1 MKENQRNSPQRN
13 SPLRKFLEPL
23 LTKVARK
30 LDKIGVKANQVTAAG
45 TYLTALGSFLKMSEK
60 NLGTDLSYPC
70 LGLFFLALACDGLDG
85 SLARLS
91 GTAGE
96 EGAKYDL
103 INDRVQELL
112 LNAARIANAS
122 QRMDAFGVLTA
133 ILAGLTNPLPSYIRA
148 MVEEKGGVVAETG
161 KNPLSF
167 LGTRGP
173 RAGLAIS
180 ATCFPEVGGTPF
192 QPIADLLITFG
203 NISSTAERL
212 GDLLKSGESGDEKL
226 RQLGRAKKEVLK
238 KFIIF
243 NTFAVLTLGV
253 VGILS
258 ILERH
263 KIL

>member
-1 MKENQRNSPQRN
+1 MKENQRNSPLRDFLGP
-13 SPLRKFLEPL
+13 PL
-23 LTKVARK
+23 TNVAKK
-30 LDKIGVKANQVTAAG
+30 LNKIGVKANQVTAAG

-60 NLGTDLSYPC
+60 NFRADFSYLC
-70 LGLFFLALACDGLDG
+70 FSLFALALTCDGLDG
-85 SLARLS
+85 ALARIS
-91 GTAGE
+91 GMAGE

-103 INDRVQELL
+103 INDRIQEFL
-112 LNAARIANAS
+112 LNIDRIANAS
-122 QRMDAFGVLTA
+122 QRMDIFGVLLAT
-133 ILAGLTNPLPSYIRA
+133 LAGLTNPLPSYIRA
-148 MVEEKGGVVAETG
+148 MVEAKGGVVAETG

-212 GDLLKSGESGDEKL
+212 GDLLKSKKSGESGDEKL
-226 RQLGRAKKEVLK
+226 RQLGRAKKEVLE
-238 KFIIF
+238 KFIFF

>member
-1 MKENQRNSPQRN
+1 MKNLWILIFNMKENQRN

-23 LTKVARK
+23 LTKVARE

-60 NLGTDLSYPC
+60 NLGTDLSYLC
-70 LGLFFLALACDGLDG
+70 LGLFVFALACDGLDG

-122 QRMDAFGVLTA
+122 QRMDIFGVLTA
-133 ILAGLTNPLPSYIRA
+133 TLAGLTNPLPSYIRA
-148 MVEEKGGVVAETG
+148 MVEEKGDVVAETG

-180 ATCFPEVGGTPF
+180 ARTRRRKVTTIRAGKKRSIRKIYHLQYIRGVNVGGSWYFIHFRTP
-192 QPIADLLITFG
+192 
-203 NISSTAERL
+203 
-212 GDLLKSGESGDEKL
+212 
-226 RQLGRAKKEVLK
+226 
-238 KFIIF
+238 
-243 NTFAVLTLGV
+243 
-253 VGILS
+253 
-258 ILERH
+258 
-263 KIL
+263 

>member
-1 MKENQRNSPQRN
+1 MKENQRNSPF
-13 SPLRKFLEPL
+13 RKFLGPL
-23 LTKVARK
+23 LTNVARE

-45 TYLTALGSFLKMSEK
+45 TYLTTLGSFLKMSEK
-60 NLGTDLSYPC
+60 NFGTDLSYPC
-70 LGLFFLALACDGLDG
+70 LGLFVLALACDGLDG

-112 LNAARIANAS
+112 LNTARIANAS

-148 MVEEKGGVVAETG
+148 MVEEKGDVVAETG

-173 RAGLAIS
+173 RTGLAIS

-212 GDLLKSGESGDEKL
+212 GDLLKSGESGESGDEEL
-226 RQLGRAKKEVLK
+226 RQLGRAKKEVLE